1 MRFLL
6 YLVNEINYLR
16 LGRDVVHSRK
26 IILFLFIAV
35 FFLLSEPFNV
45 RAAEAT
51 INVSNLNV
59 RSGPGTDYE
68 SIGKLDSG
76 QTFTVTGQ
84 ENDWVEINLEDE
96 TGWVALEFVTLSEPQ
111 SNETEEG
118 EVHSDMDSIIIQHDN
133 TQLREGPSTDYAIV
147 HFAEKDTKLEV
158 ISATNN
164 WYEVANDEI
173 TGFVKKSL
181 VESKD
186 TKSNSNIWKNK
197 TIVIDA
203 GHGGRDV
210 GAIGASESYEKDIA
224 YLTAHELEKEL
235 LALGANVLLTR
246 KEDEFIS
253 LASRITY
260 SNILDTDAFL
270 SIHYNSIPEFPNV
283 SGIETFY
290 YTDQGEN
297 LAEKVQ
303 QGIIEES
310 GERDRGIHE
319 GDLYVIRQ
327 NLKPSVLLELGFIS
341 NPEKEAQLQTQTYQ
355 QQLVHG
361 IMQGLAKYLAE

>member
-1 MRFLL
+1 M
-6 YLVNEINYLR
+6 
-16 LGRDVVHSRK
+16 HSRK
-26 IILFLFIAV
+26 IIIFLSTAI
-35 FFLLSEPFNV
+35 FFLLSVPFSV
-45 RAAEAT
+45 HADEAI
-51 INVSNLNV
+51 INASNLNV

-68 SIGKLDSG
+68 SIGRIDTG
-76 QTFTVTGQ
+76 QAFTVLEQ
-84 ENDWVEINLEDE
+84 KNEWVKIDLGDE
-96 TGWVALEFVTLSEPQ
+96 TGWVALEFVTLTESQ
-111 SNETEEG
+111 SNGAEEES
-118 EVHSDMDSIIIQHDN
+118 EVNTDMNTITIQQDN
-133 TQLREGPSTDYAIV
+133 TQLRDGPSTDNAIV
-147 HFAEKDTKLEV
+147 HFADKGTEFDV

-164 WYEVANDEI
+164 WYEVANDNV
-173 TGFVKKSL
+173 TGFVLKGL
-181 VESKD
+181 VEDSKK
-186 TKSNSNIWKNK
+186 TNPNSNIWKNK

-210 GAIGASESYEKDIA
+210 GAIGASETYEKDIA
-224 YLTAHELEKEL
+224 YLTAQELEKEL

-260 SNILDTDAFL
+260 SNVLDTDAFL
-270 SIHYNSIPEFPNV
+270 SIHYNSTPEFPNV

-290 YTDQGEN
+290 YTGSGEK
-297 LAEKVQ
+297 LAENIQ

-310 GERDRGIHE
+310 GERDRGVHE

-341 NPEKEAQLQTQTYQ
+341 NPEKEAKLQTQSYQ

-361 IMQGLAKYLAE
+361 IMQGLGQHFVE